1 MSLFKFLVYFVIAM
15 IILLLCIVLGDYAP
29 WYFAWLLGTVM
40 IILIAVSGAVL
51 YEGQEVKRNERG
63 EAS

>member
-1 MSLFKFLVYFVIAM
+1 MVVIKFMVYFFIALV
-15 IILLLCIVLGDYAP
+15 ILLLCIILGDRAP

-51 YEGQEVKRNERG
+51 MEGQEEEKAKRRALE
-63 EAS
+63 